1 LRWASGAA
9 SCACTS
15 CDVNAKARTT
25 PATTRLRLVLI
36 TETRYGARASE
47 VLSDGLKNAERNYT
61 GLMKFAVPVLMFAA
75 AVSLSAQE
83 KKVPKD
89 SLRVSI
95 PGCSRG
101 SAFVVTASPEPD
113 RTSNEIAIGRRFR
126 LTGPRD
132 VLNEIKKRE
141 GTMVEVTGI
150 IKKNDLKGPGGIS
163 LGGGRVRIGGVPQ
176 DPTSG
181 VPSPASTSGNAIID
195 VEGFRPL
202 AETCP
207 S

>member
-1 LRWASGAA
+1 
-9 SCACTS
+9 
-15 CDVNAKARTT
+15 
-25 PATTRLRLVLI
+25 
-36 TETRYGARASE
+36 
-47 VLSDGLKNAERNYT
+47 
-61 GLMKFAVPVLMFAA
+61 MKYAIPVLMFAA

-95 PGCSRG
+95 PGCSKG

-113 RTSNEIAIGRRFR
+113 RTSNEVAIGRRFR
-126 LTGPRD
+126 LTGPKD

-150 IKKNDLKGPGGIS
+150 VKKSDLKPGGIS
-163 LGGGRVRIGGVPQ
+163 LGGGRVRIGGTPQ
-176 DPTSG
+176 DPTAPVG
-181 VPSPASTSGNAIID
+181 QIAPASGNAIID
-195 VEGFRPL
+195 VEGWRPL